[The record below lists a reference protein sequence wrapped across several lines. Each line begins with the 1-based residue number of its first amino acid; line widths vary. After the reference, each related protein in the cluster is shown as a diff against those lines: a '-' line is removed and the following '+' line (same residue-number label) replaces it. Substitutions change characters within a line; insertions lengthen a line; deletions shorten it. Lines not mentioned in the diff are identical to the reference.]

1 MKKLK
6 YIFYLLV
13 ISSIMVG
20 CSKGNKDVKANDEVK
35 GPKNAAEVL
44 QKTVEYYKENPLKS
58 ITLDAKGTLM
68 AKKDSLNNVEVDI
81 EFNHLFNEDIVEL
94 NNSNFSIKTVYKKKP
109 FEIDL
114 HFFKDGS
121 IAYSFNNSKYYDAS
135 DISQIV
141 GIKEVI
147 PQCTNIEEDASNTDM
162 PNTEEPSQSQ
172 EPMPTSEVTA
182 SPNTSVGSELRISDI
197 QKMSKRLKLK
207 GNKEFNNREAY
218 ILKGVYSNNEIINDI
233 NGLLESNLYNLP
245 GEYGNIYYSVYI
257 DRETF
262 EILGMDLDVSDVVK
276 TISKSNENVDNIIT
290 VTVKANE
297 VSKLEDVSVNKAGL
311 NNFSNVWTVI
321 QYYTNVFSGLMSESN
336 SSK

>member
-135 DISQIV
+135 DITQIV

-245 GEYGNIYYSVYI
+245 GEYGN
-257 DRETF
+257 
-262 EILGMDLDVSDVVK
+262 MDVSDVVK
-276 TISKSNENVDNIIT
+276 TISKLNENVDNIIT
-290 VTVKANE
+290 VTVKANK